1 MSLQENPSGTEKQRQ
16 RRNDRLLGVCI
27 ILAAILCLGIYRM
40 TCRTGAEAVVYIN
53 GERTAAYPLREDAQ
67 ALLNGTNLLVIRGGM
82 ADITEA
88 DCQDKLCVRQAAIS
102 RTGESLV
109 CLPNRIV
116 VVIEG
121 DTQDGVDAQT
131 N

>member
-40 TCRTGAEAVVYIN
+40 TCRSGAEAVVYIN
-53 GERTAAYPLREDAQ
+53 GERTAAYPLWEDAQ
-67 ALLNGTNLLVIRGGM
+67 VLLNGTNLLVIRNGM

-88 DCQDKLCVRQAAIS
+88 DCPDKLCVGQSAIS

-109 CLPNRIV
+109 CLPNRMI

-121 DTQDGVDAQT
+121 DAQDGVDAQV

>member
-1 MSLQENPSGTEKQRQ
+1 MSLQENPSGTEKQRH

-40 TCRTGAEAVVYIN
+40 TSRTGAEAVVYIN
-53 GERTAAYPLREDAQ
+53 GERTAAYPLWEDAQ
-67 ALLNGTNLLVIRGGM
+67 VLLNGTNLLVIRNGM

-88 DCQDKLCVRQAAIS
+88 DCPDKLCVGQSAIS
-102 RTGESLV
+102 RSGESLV
-109 CLPNRIV
+109 CLPNRMI

-121 DTQDGVDAQT
+121 DAQDGVDAQV

>member
-53 GERTAAYPLREDAQ
+53 GERTAAYPLWEDAQ
-67 ALLNGTNLLVIRGGM
+67 VLLNGTNLLVIRNGM
-82 ADITEA
+82 ADISEA
-88 DCQDKLCVRQAAIS
+88 DCPDKLCVRQAAIS

-121 DTQDGVDAQT
+121 NTQDGVDAQV

>member
-1 MSLQENPSGTEKQRQ
+1 MSLQENPSGIQKQRQ

-40 TCRTGAEAVVYIN
+40 TSRTGAEAVVYIN
-53 GERTAAYPLREDAQ
+53 GERTAAYPLWEDAQ
-67 ALLNGTNLLVIRGGM
+67 VLLNGTNLLVIRNGM

-88 DCQDKLCVRQAAIS
+88 DCPDKLCVGQSAIS

-109 CLPNRIV
+109 CLPNRMI

-121 DTQDGVDAQT
+121 DMQDGVDAQV